1 MAWHCLRLGLC
12 TVYLLKAF
20 PQRLTALISP
30 CFSIC
35 RWFARTFAGSMP
47 RLHRYDEGLG
57 AWPYHSQTSASS
69 CEIDEKIIENPWK
82 SHQFPRFEA
91 KMPSKKFKKYHPHLQ
106 SESCPRPGLF
116 GSSCRGGRPGRDLA
130 VPGLPVLEDGD
141 DVWQPPK
148 RWNSYEKL
156 ETWKMTYY
164 IYNNYIYIFIWC
176 NK

>member
-35 RWFARTFAGSMP
+35 RWFAPTFAGSMP

-106 SESCPRPGLF
+106 SESWPAAWPFRLQLSGWETRQRPGSQ
-116 GSSCRGGRPGRDLA
+116 GSQFWRM
-130 VPGLPVLEDGD
+130 E
-141 DVWQPPK
+141 
-148 RWNSYEKL
+148 
-156 ETWKMTYY
+156 MTYG
-164 IYNNYIYIFIWC
+164 NLQRDETAMKSW
-176 NK
+176 KPGK